1 MKLRTKSLLRLSAL
15 KLLAS
20 CSETETY
27 VTPTE
32 TPITPTSPTLANAE
46 HENDCE
52 WKTETLNVLKDKR
65 SFVTFRHQICGL
77 EKYTKFYVENNGTS
91 IKKLDFDIVA
101 DGFHIFEKT
110 DEPISDFIMNLPER
124 IFKVGENCRPKKVS
138 ENLWMIDD
146 GLELNAEINQMPYG
160 LYGRNFSGQT
170 VFEIRDDVILNYG
183 TYSSNGGIDK
193 SSIKFSKTSPE

>member
-1 MKLRTKSLLRLSAL
+1 MGGGAVVKLRTKSLLRLSAL
-15 KLLAS
+15 ILLAS

-46 HENDCE
+46 LENDCE

-91 IKKLDFDIVA
+91 IKKLEFDIVA
-101 DGFHIFEKT
+101 DGFHIFVQIPEKLT
-110 DEPISDFIMNLPER
+110 
-124 IFKVGENCRPKKVS
+124 KYY
-138 ENLWMIDD
+138 
-146 GLELNAEINQMPYG
+146 EL
-160 LYGRNFSGQT
+160 
-170 VFEIRDDVILNYG
+170 
-183 TYSSNGGIDK
+183 K
-193 SSIKFSKTSPE
+193 